1 MNNEIEK
8 NSNLDRIVSINA
20 VVGIPIAFVLFAVWC
35 FAGGFYH
42 DKVMADIIYY
52 GLIIYMAVSFIAVL
66 ITSFLRAKNN
76 KKKLLGYCL
85 IMFLF
90 ISIVVYFIYRIKTI

>member
-90 ISIVVYFIYRIKTI
+90 ILYIELKLYKY